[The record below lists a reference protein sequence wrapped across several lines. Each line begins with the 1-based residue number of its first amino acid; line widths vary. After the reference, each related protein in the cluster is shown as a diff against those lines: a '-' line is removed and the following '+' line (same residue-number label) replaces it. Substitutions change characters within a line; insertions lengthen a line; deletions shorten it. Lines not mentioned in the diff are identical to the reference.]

1 MKGIESFVIPYMK
14 VTVEM
19 QALHHRRDLKIRRQP
34 AELLT
39 GEWRGVLNTLRL
51 VALECRVAARTDLFK
66 ACAVLSNKEDV
77 ARDAF
82 SRALLKCLR
91 EAISSKPVFY
101 QPGTV
106 ALSFDE
112 AWLMRALIAARGGD
126 GDSLAFL
133 IRSRVP
139 KMYQRNI
146 AFLINGISEQFCQI

>member
-1 MKGIESFVIPYMK
+1 
-14 VTVEM
+14 M
-19 QALHHRRDLKIRRQP
+19 QLLRLRQEPDVSPQP
-34 AELLT
+34 AALLT
-39 GEWRGVLNTLRL
+39 GEWRGVLNALRMT
-51 VALECRVAARTDLFK
+51 ALDCRVAAQTDLFK

-82 SRALLKCLR
+82 SQALLKCLR
-91 EAISSKPVFY
+91 EAISSKPVLY

-112 AWLMRALIAARGGD
+112 AWLMQALIASRDGD
-126 GDSLAFL
+126 GHSFAFL

-146 AFLINGISEQFCQI
+146 AFLINGISDQFSRI

>member
-1 MKGIESFVIPYMK
+1 
-14 VTVEM
+14 M
-19 QALHHRRDLKIRRQP
+19 QLLRPGQEADALPQP
-34 AELLT
+34 AALLSA
-39 GEWRGVLNTLRL
+39 EWWGVLNALRMT
-51 VALECRVAARTDLFK
+51 ALDCRVAAQTDLFK

-82 SRALLKCLR
+82 SQALLKCLR
-91 EAISSKPVFY
+91 EAISTKPIFY

-112 AWLMRALIAARGGD
+112 AWLMRAVIASRGGD
-126 GDSLAFL
+126 GHSLTFL

-146 AFLINGISEQFCQI
+146 AFLINGISDQFSPN